1 MLEQIH
7 DLVTEQMRA
16 WAVPGV
22 SIGLLH
28 RGQIQTATFGI
39 ASIATNQPVTPE
51 TLFQIGSISKVFTTT
66 LLMTFVDAGDLALD
80 DPVVKYLPELPLPDR
95 EAREAITFRHLV
107 THLGGFYGDRFDDH
121 GPGDDALAKAIAAFR
136 DLPQQTRPGELW
148 TYCNAG
154 FDLAGRVMEI
164 IGGKR
169 FEDLMRE
176 RVFAPLGMATT
187 TYFASEAIRHPVAV
201 GHEGNPGEVTIS
213 DPWAIPRR
221 SNPAGGISTTPA
233 ELLRFVQKHLND
245 GELDDVRIIS
255 AESAREMRA
264 KQTDAGPFESW
275 GLGWG
280 RVEFGAETAVRHSGA
295 TNGFTAGLI
304 VMPDRQFAL
313 VILTNHDMG
322 GNAHTM
328 IIRES
333 IERWFGLEWPGA
345 PVISLPLA
353 ELESRSGTY
362 THRLADY
369 CLRAVPDGFEVSVS
383 RRNPFDNSEKPGKPF
398 KLKPVGGDVYLA
410 EGGGRDG
417 SYADFIRNPDGSIR
431 FLRLGGRLGYPQ
443 GSTSGG

>member
-7 DLVTEQMRA
+7 DLVTEHMRA

-22 SIGLLH
+22 SIGLLD
-28 RGQIQTATFGI
+28 RGQVQTATFGI
-39 ASIATNQPVTPE
+39 ASVATDQPVTPE

-80 DPVVKYLPELPLPDR
+80 DPVVKYLPELPLADR

-121 GPGDDALAKAIAAFR
+121 SPGDDALAKAVAAFC

-154 FDLAGRVMEI
+154 FDLAGRVMEVV
-164 IGGKR
+164 GGKR

-176 RVFAPLGMATT
+176 RVFAPLGMDAT
-187 TYFASEAIRHPVAV
+187 TYFAAEAIRNPVAV
-201 GHEGNPGEVTIS
+201 GHEGDPGEVTIS
-213 DPWAIPRR
+213 DPWSIPRR

-233 ELLRFVQKHLND
+233 ELLRFVRMHLND
-245 GELDDVRIIS
+245 GELDGVRIIS

-264 KQTDAGPFESW
+264 KQTDAAPFESW

-280 RVEFGAETAVRHSGA
+280 RVEFSSEAAVRHGGA

-304 VMPDRQFAL
+304 VLPERNVAL
-313 VILTNHDMG
+313 AILTNHDMG
-322 GNAHTM
+322 GNAHASIT
-328 IIRES
+328 REAVK
-333 IERWFGLEWPGA
+333 RWFGLDWPGA
-345 PVISLPLA
+345 PVIPQPLA
-353 ELESRSGTY
+353 ELEARSGTY

-369 CLRAVPDGFEVSVS
+369 SLRAVPDGFEVSVS

-398 KLKPVGGDVYLA
+398 KLKPVGEDVYLA

-431 FLRLGGRLGYPQ
+431 FLRFAGRLAHPKP
-443 GSTSGG
+443 